1 MTPNHKQHTA
11 VHHPPELRIA
21 LRYILFD
28 ILSAMLAWALLFIF
42 RKIGLENLRLPDIGQ
57 VFADANF
64 WRGIV
69 IVPLGWLALYALQGT
84 YKNVLRKSRLKE
96 FQQTLTASLIGVVVL
111 FFALLIDDQVG
122 NYRGYYLSFLFL
134 FAVHFGLTYLCRVIQ
149 TSSTVRKVHRRQI
162 GFPTLLIGSHNKAY
176 QTYLDL
182 ENQETY
188 SGNIFAGYVEIE
200 KVGKHPNETDVCP
213 PDILN
218 PLERGEEHPVDVS
231 PKRGSISFQP
241 SVRADTGVSPYNS
254 PPEESR
260 LASVIPCLGTVASV
274 RQLIADHHIEE
285 VIIAVEDN
293 EQQHLQQI
301 LRTLDGCGDVI
312 IKITPDARD
321 IILGM
326 VRVDSIFHSPLITI
340 NTRLMEEWQYSVK
353 RLFDILL
360 SLLALILL
368 SPVFLITA
376 IIVKC
381 TSPGPVFYT
390 QERIG
395 YQGRPFKMHKF
406 RTMYT
411 DAEACG
417 PALSRDDDPRIT
429 PFGRFMRKV
438 RLDEIPQFYNVLKG
452 TMSIVGYRPE
462 RQFYIDQIVRR
473 CPEYLLLQRI
483 KPGITSWGQVKYGY
497 ASSVDEMCERLK
509 YDLLYLENMSVTTD
523 IKILIYTI
531 GIIFQGRGK

>member
-1 MTPNHKQHTA
+1 MNARWVTA
-11 VHHPPELRIA
+11 
-21 LRYILFD
+21 RYIIFD
-28 ILSAMLAWALLFIF
+28 VLSAMAAWALLFMF
-42 RKIGLENLRLPDIGQ
+42 RKVGFEHLAPGQ
-57 VFADANF
+57 LGTVFADANL

-69 IVPLGWLALYALQGT
+69 IVPLGWIALYTLQGS

-96 FQQTLTASLIGVVVL
+96 LQQTAIATLIGTVVL
-111 FFALLIDDQVG
+111 FFVLLLDDEVG
-122 NYRGYYLSFLFL
+122 NRSNYYLSLLFL
-134 FAVHFGLTYLCRVIQ
+134 LVVHFVLTYCCRLVQ
-149 TSSTVRKVHRRQI
+149 TSATVRRVHNRQL
-162 GFPTLLIGSHNKAY
+162 GFPTLLIGSHSKAY

-182 ENQETY
+182 ENQERY
-188 SGNIFAGYVEIE
+188 SGNIFAGFVEVE
-200 KVGKHPNETDVCP
+200 GT
-213 PDILN
+213 
-218 PLERGEEHPVDVS
+218 
-231 PKRGSISFQP
+231 P
-241 SVRADTGVSPYNS
+241 STQSC
-254 PPEESR
+254 ESR
-260 LASVIPCLGTVASV
+260 LAAVMPRLGTTADVP
-274 RQLIADHHIEE
+274 RLIAEHHIEE
-285 VIIAVEDN
+285 VIIAVEDT
-293 EQQHLQQI
+293 EHTQIQQI
-301 LRTLDGCGDVI
+301 LRTLDGCGQVI

-353 RLFDILL
+353 RLCDIVL
-360 SLLALILL
+360 SVLALVVL

-376 IIVKC
+376 ILVKC
-381 TSPGPVFYT
+381 TSPGPIFYA

-395 YQGRPFKMHKF
+395 YKGKPFKMHKF
-406 RTMYT
+406 RSMYT

-462 RQFYIDQIVRR
+462 RQFYIDQIVKR

-497 ASSVDEMCERLK
+497 ASTVDEMCERLK
-509 YDLLYLENMSVTTD
+509 YDLLYMENMSITTD
-523 IKILIYTI
+523 IKILIYTVF
-531 GIIFQGRGK
+531 IIFEGRGK

>member
-1 MTPNHKQHTA
+1 MKAKKVT
-11 VHHPPELRIA
+11 
-21 LRYILFD
+21 LRYIFFD
-28 ILSAMLAWALLFIF
+28 ILSAMLAWAFLFVF
-42 RKIGLENLRLPDIGQ
+42 RKIGFENTTFDDLGLIVSDP
-57 VFADANF
+57 NF
-64 WRGIV
+64 WLGIV
-69 IVPLGWLALYALQGT
+69 FVPLGWLALYAMQGS

-96 FQQTLTASLIGVVVL
+96 LQQTAIASIIGVVVL
-111 FFALLIDDQVG
+111 FFVLMLDDQVG
-122 NYRGYYLSFLFL
+122 TYNNYYLSFLFIL
-134 FAVHFGLTYLCRVIQ
+134 IIHFSLTYTCRLIQ
-149 TSSTVRKVHRRQI
+149 TSSIVHKVHNRQI

-188 SGNIFAGYVEIE
+188 SGNIF
-200 KVGKHPNETDVCP
+200 VGFVSVDSETPTPSETRLTAVMPN
-213 PDILN
+213 
-218 PLERGEEHPVDVS
+218 
-231 PKRGSISFQP
+231 
-241 SVRADTGVSPYNS
+241 
-254 PPEESR
+254 
-260 LASVIPCLGTVASV
+260 LGTTRDVK
-274 RQLIADHHIEE
+274 QLINTHHIEE
-285 VIIAVEDN
+285 VIIAVENN
-293 EQQHLQQI
+293 EQTQIQQI
-301 LRTLDGCGDVI
+301 LRTLDGCGEVI

-321 IILGM
+321 IIFGM
-326 VRVDSIFHSPLITI
+326 VHVDSIFHSPLITI

-353 RLFDILL
+353 RLFDIVL
-360 SLLALILL
+360 SVLALVIL

-376 IIVKC
+376 ILVKC
-381 TSPGPVFYT
+381 TSPGPIFFA

-395 YQGRPFKMHKF
+395 YRGRPFKMHKF
-406 RTMYT
+406 RSMYI

-462 RQFYIDQIVRR
+462 RQFYIDQIVKR

-509 YDLLYLENMSVTTD
+509 YDLLYLENMSITTD
-523 IKILIYTI
+523 LKILIYTV